1 MISEPEDPELTLKCL
16 YLGVN
21 ACLIPSRSGRKKPGQ
36 DEWPR
41 KSQSVQDQA
50 VSAFSGRLWGVGRNR
65 QGRAQGQPGVPLW
78 LCSNAWLHVEPGG
91 NSSPCEWGTVGPP
104 WGPVALIFH
113 WSSERPLW
121 LRSGEP
127 HVQCLFDVSR
137 LFLLCNMQVIK
148 LFAVSCLC
156 WIRPTRCHCSH
167 TIVELVSPPLSE

>member
-1 MISEPEDPELTLKCL
+1 M
-16 YLGVN
+16 
-21 ACLIPSRSGRKKPGQ
+21 PSRSGRKKPGQ
-36 DEWPR
+36 DEWPW

-78 LCSNAWLHVEPGG
+78 LCSNAWLRVEPGG

-104 WGPVALIFH
+104 WGPVAFIFH

-127 HVQCLFDVSR
+127 HVQFSFDVSR

-148 LFAVSCLC
+148 VFAVSCLC
-156 WIRPTRCHCSH
+156 GS
-167 TIVELVSPPLSE
+167 SPHGVTAAAQLLSWCLPPFRIG